1 MTIEKDKQ
9 ILDAIVKSN
18 SIDFIGRGTLTLD
31 PKDVINSDKYKDL
44 IEKTSK
50 VINIKNEKAKK

>member
-18 SIDFIGRGTLTLD
+18 SIDFIGRGTLTWSTKMLHL
-31 PKDVINSDKYKDL
+31 S
-44 IEKTSK
+44 
-50 VINIKNEKAKK
+50 

>member
-1 MTIEKDKQ
+1 MIIEKDKQ

-44 IEKTSK
+44 IEKLQRL
-50 VINIKNEKAKK
+50 